1 LPVAASFEPL
11 VALDGGADGL
21 AVIRR
26 LLVGLDEVLAPSGAA
41 LLEIGSDQVEALTA
55 AAATMLPG
63 WACAIHP
70 DLSGSP
76 RVAWLERDRER
87 SHD

>member
-1 LPVAASFEPL
+1 
-11 VALDGGADGL
+11 
-21 AVIRR
+21 
-26 LLVGLDEVLAPSGAA
+26 
-41 LLEIGSDQVEALTA
+41 
-55 AAATMLPG
+55 MLPG